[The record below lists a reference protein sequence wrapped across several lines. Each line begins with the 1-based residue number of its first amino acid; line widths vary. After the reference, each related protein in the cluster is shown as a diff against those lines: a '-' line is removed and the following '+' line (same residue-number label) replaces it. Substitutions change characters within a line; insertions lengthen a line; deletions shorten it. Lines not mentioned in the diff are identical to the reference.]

1 MARVAEIILVR
12 HASTAWTGHRYC
24 GLSDPPLDRP
34 GRAAATALAADLA
47 PTIPATARIVSSPAR
62 RTLETAAALAAGAGL
77 GPVEIDPRWSEADFG
92 IAAGRTFEE
101 LERIAP
107 ALARALAAGDMAI
120 DWPDG
125 ETAARLLDRVTAAW
139 RAVVESERDTV
150 LVSHA
155 GPIRIAIGLAG
166 RGSGRD
172 WVPLAPGA
180 VIRLAV
186 GTAWRTGSRARLSS

>member
-1 MARVAEIILVR
+1 MAELVLVR

-24 GLSDPPLDRP
+24 GLSDPPLDRA
-34 GRAAATALAADLA
+34 GRATATALAADLA
-47 PTIPATARIVSSPAR
+47 PTIAATARIVCSPAR
-62 RTLETAAALAAGAGL
+62 RTLETATAIAAAAGL

-92 IAAGRTFEE
+92 IAEGRTFEE
-101 LERIAP
+101 LERLAP
-107 ALARALAAGDMAI
+107 AVARALAAGEMAI

-139 RAVVESERDTV
+139 RALVEADRDTV

-180 VIRLAV
+180 VVRLAV
-186 GTAWRTGSRARLSS
+186 GPAWRSGPRARLSS